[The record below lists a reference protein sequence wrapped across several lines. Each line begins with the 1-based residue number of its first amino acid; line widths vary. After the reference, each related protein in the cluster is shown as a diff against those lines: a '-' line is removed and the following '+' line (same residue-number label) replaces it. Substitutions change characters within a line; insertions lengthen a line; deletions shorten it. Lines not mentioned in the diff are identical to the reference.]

1 MNIKRA
7 LISVYNKTGIINF
20 CNELTNFGIEIIA
33 TGGTLTILKEGG
45 IKKIKHVS
53 DVTNFPEIL
62 NGRVKTEHPK
72 IIGGILASKEKKEHM
87 NELERF
93 GIKPIDLVVCNI
105 YPFEKFVDEEHNL
118 EIILEKIDIGG
129 PNMIRAAAK
138 NHQNVIVIVNPNRY
152 NQVLQELKEKGD
164 VSVKTRLILASEA
177 FKVTARYDLL
187 ISNFLEKTVF
197 L

>member
-45 IKKIKHVS
+45 IKEIKHVS

-72 IIGGILASKEKKEHM
+72 IIGGILARKEKKEHM

-105 YPFEKFVDEEHNL
+105 YPFEKFVDEERNL

-138 NHQNVIVIVNPNRY
+138 NHKNVIVIVNPNRY
-152 NQVLQELKEKGD
+152 DQVLQELKEKGD

-177 FKVTARYDLL
+177 FKLTARYDLL